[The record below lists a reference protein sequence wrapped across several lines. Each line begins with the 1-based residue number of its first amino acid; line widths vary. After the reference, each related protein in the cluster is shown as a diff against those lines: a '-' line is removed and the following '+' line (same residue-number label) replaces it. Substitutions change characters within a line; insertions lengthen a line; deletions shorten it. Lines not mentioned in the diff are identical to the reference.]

1 MALHR
6 SRRRRALLRTGVRWN
21 TSAERG
27 GSDTAGCARN
37 NGGAL
42 DSGPRGVDFELRR
55 VVAGV
60 RVRGRDLDGIVAAAS
75 ELLGG
80 NPDESSTVGEV
91 LCAR

>member
-1 MALHR
+1 
-6 SRRRRALLRTGVRWN
+6 
-21 TSAERG
+21 
-27 GSDTAGCARN
+27 
-37 NGGAL
+37 
-42 DSGPRGVDFELRR
+42 LRR

-80 NPDESSTVGEV
+80 NPDEGSTVGEV